1 MIIPVHEN
9 TIQLN
14 STWNKQMAS
23 INYSQQEKDVIARL
37 QVNEIV
43 ALNIKRIKA
52 AKNAPDS
59 KNFSIEIR
67 QKLPNLGGNG
77 SSSFNVNQFM
87 NPDVFTSSSGVR
99 VAWMSVN
106 AEQAISLFGI
116 NSGELD
122 NLPIDGGQS
131 RVFIGKMA
139 PSFTVPDGS
148 VKVLQLQKVEVL
160 ASNQSLTD
168 YDRTHLR
175 GENGRNATAKRV
187 PNGRWIMGLNK
198 TTGEI
203 EHIVSKT
210 QVKSATLQ
218 PDGSL
223 VNDAWDHIMIDE
235 YMDETQPQTAV
246 QTIAQTIA
254 QPESVAKM
262 LDLS

>member
-1 MIIPVHEN
+1 M
-9 TIQLN
+9 N
-14 STWNKQMAS
+14 SKRELRMAS
-23 INYSQQEKDVIARL
+23 INYSQAEKDVIARL
-37 QVNEIV
+37 QLNEIV

-59 KNFSIEIR
+59 KNFSIEVR
-67 QKLPNLGGNG
+67 QKLPKEGTQ
-77 SSSFNVNQFM
+77 SSFNVNQFM

-106 AEQAISLFGI
+106 AEQAISLFNI
-116 NSGELD
+116 NSNELD
-122 NLPIDGGQS
+122 NLPIDGGQT
-131 RVFIGKMA
+131 RLFIGQMS

-203 EHIVSKT
+203 EHIISKT

-223 VNDAWDHIMIDE
+223 VNDAWNHIEIDE
-235 YMDETQPQTAV
+235 YIDESPTPQVTQVASQS
-246 QTIAQTIA
+246 
-254 QPESVAKM
+254 QPVSAL